1 MADNNLKRTLMDI
14 RKMRRSVK
22 MRAENDPE
30 IVSQT
35 LETILQEA
43 IALSTSGDGTMSRAA
58 IKELKQVRRSLI
70 AQQID
75 AGDNTAKYLGSF
87 SAVLDTIDQT
97 AAEVENNASSER
109 NNYRESLTDS
119 LPSSDT
125 MIAAIMTANP
135 ILGYSMKMTRDL
147 IGSSKRSS
155 EKRKSREK
163 EEADLRKSR
172 LEEQR
177 LVLEEQLE
185 TEEMKRTELEDASSD
200 DIVIP
205 PTPEYDTYKAILEE
219 IKSEIHKL
227 NVIWGDSSD
236 VTEDIRDE
244 SRNTIT
250 RLEQIRDEDAKQND
264 LVRQRDNVAGLRGVE
279 ADFEG
284 GSPSDTIDSLV
295 GGSGSDA
302 GNSSSMLGGLF
313 GGGGL
318 AAFMAP
324 ISSIFGVIKKVGS
337 LFLKLGKGSLIL
349 AAVVGIY
356 DFVDGIM
363 RAGEIL
369 GLDNVDWKDR
379 VKVGVANI
387 LSGLLAPINWIT
399 STFFGFDMMGGKSRD
414 EMTKQYFEFF
424 DNFVDNMIGMAK
436 WIGNSILDTFSSWT
450 EKGTD
455 FVGDLAMQA
464 FAPIKELIENIKNYI
479 KDKILELTTK
489 LTPDFLKEFFSDDAD
504 DEDIKKKIDSGIRN
518 MSGSVSRTSRAITQS
533 EMKEADA
540 KKAATVQ
547 ANVSSTNVNAP
558 STTQTTNNTSQ
569 YMGNGSSD
577 NREPAH
583 RRFGRMNNVMD
594 TGNL

>member
-313 GGGGL
+313 GGGL